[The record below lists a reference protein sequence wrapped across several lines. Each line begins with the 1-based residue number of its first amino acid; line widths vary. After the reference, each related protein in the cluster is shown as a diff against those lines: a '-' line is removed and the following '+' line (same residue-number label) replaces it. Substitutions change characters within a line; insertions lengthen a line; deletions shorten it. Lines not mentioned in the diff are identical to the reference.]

1 MARRGV
7 LVSWFKSS
15 VSIGQGLMER
25 QRASYVKLSA
35 RRRPSPLNLRLVK
48 MDPGGLPDMVCR
60 FFFCF
65 SLRKTGANSE
75 NRH

>member
-1 MARRGV
+1 MARKGV

-15 VSIGQGLMER
+15 MSIVQGLTKR

-48 MDPGGLPDMVCR
+48 MDLGGLPDMVCR
-60 FFFCF
+60 LFCCF
-65 SLRKTGANSE
+65 SLRKSGANSE
-75 NRH
+75 NRY

>member
-7 LVSWFKSS
+7 LVSWFKSF

-60 FFFCF
+60 LFF
-65 SLRKTGANSE
+65 SLSTAQGGC
-75 NRH
+75 

>member
-1 MARRGV
+1 
-7 LVSWFKSS
+7 
-15 VSIGQGLMER
+15 MER

>member
-1 MARRGV
+1 
-7 LVSWFKSS
+7 
-15 VSIGQGLMER
+15 MER

-48 MDPGGLPDMVCR
+48 MDPGGLPVMVCR
-60 FFFCF
+60 LFFFFCF
-65 SLRKTGANSE
+65 PLRKTGANSE